1 MNSDC
6 KFRCTVKDATGRKLT
21 SKEAYVIITAD
32 ANVTFDEGRPK
43 DGTIVIM
50 P

>member
-21 SKEAYVIITAD
+21 SKEAYIILTAD
-32 ANVTFDEGRPK
+32 ANVSFDEEKSK
-43 DGTIVIM
+43 DSMIVIM